1 MPMVVSN
8 SSTLIHLSAIG
19 RLVLLKD
26 FYGQIIIPPA
36 VWKEVVEQG
45 KGRAGAIEVGNA
57 GETGWIEVISPEDT
71 TLSSLLQRDLDEG
84 EAEALAL
91 AVQRLVD

>member
-1 MPMVVSN
+1 MVVSN

-36 VWKEVVEQG
+36 VWKEVVE
-45 KGRAGAIEVGNA
+45 
-57 GETGWIEVISPEDT
+57 
-71 TLSSLLQRDLDEG
+71 EG
-84 EAEALAL
+84 EAGFWIREDLYRQALEA
-91 AVQRLVD
+91 VGEHLVD